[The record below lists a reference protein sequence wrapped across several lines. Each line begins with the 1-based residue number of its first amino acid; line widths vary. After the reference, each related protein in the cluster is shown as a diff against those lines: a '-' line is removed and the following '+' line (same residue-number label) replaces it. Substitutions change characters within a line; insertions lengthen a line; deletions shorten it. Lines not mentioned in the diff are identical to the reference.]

1 MPLATRRM
9 DRAPV
14 NGPAQV
20 ARTATTDATAVV
32 VGSSMIDPFIDF
44 VLLTLLTRSK
54 READR
59 APQTRTSADTRV
71 GHR

>member
-44 VLLTLLTRSK
+44 VFIDFIDEIET
-54 READR
+54 
-59 APQTRTSADTRV
+59 
-71 GHR
+71 GG